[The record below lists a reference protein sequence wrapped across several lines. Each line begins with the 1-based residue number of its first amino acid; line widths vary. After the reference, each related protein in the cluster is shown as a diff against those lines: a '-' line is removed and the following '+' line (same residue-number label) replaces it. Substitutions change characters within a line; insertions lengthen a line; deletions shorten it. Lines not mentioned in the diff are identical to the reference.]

1 MLRNI
6 IPFVIFLIS
15 NIFVYFSHSTTAFY
29 LGFAGFLLAISLGY
43 ALKIYELLMAG
54 MLVMVLASCVMLT
67 LQILVI
73 SMLPTD
79 KQITNMHHL
88 NLENV
93 DMLFSAP
100 GENFPLVIDFST
112 ENIRD
117 ETKLHSLG
125 AYLLSGSVP
134 EAKWVRCSLKTVG
147 NIPGKI
153 NRRTPDYE
161 KIAKT
166 FFHSRRDLSFQMDK
180 SVLKVTCDKNTYEI
194 GVSDNFAEVFDN
206 IKSRAHPS
214 AIATREISSTPE
226 ENKMLEQAR
235 PVENK

>member
-1 MLRNI
+1 
-6 IPFVIFLIS
+6 
-15 NIFVYFSHSTTAFY
+15 
-29 LGFAGFLLAISLGY
+29 
-43 ALKIYELLMAG
+43 MAG
-54 MLVMVLASCVMLT
+54 MLVMTLTPCVMLAM
-67 LQILVI
+67 QILVLGI
-73 SMLPTD
+73 LPTE

-100 GENFPLVIDFST
+100 GETFPLAIDFST
-112 ENIRD
+112 ENILD
-117 ETKLHSLG
+117 KTKPHSMG

-134 EAKWVRCSLKTVG
+134 ETKWVRCSLKTVG
-147 NIPGKI
+147 NIPGKF
-153 NRRTPDYE
+153 NSRTPKY
-161 KIAKT
+161 KQIAET
-166 FFHSRRDLSFQMDK
+166 FFSSRRDLSFQMDK

-194 GVSDNFAEVFDN
+194 GVSDNFADVFDN

-214 AIATREISSTPE
+214 TMATREISSTPE